1 MKPDYQGNNWAIYN
15 ADCVEL
21 LMGLPDDSIDCA
33 VFSSPF
39 SSLYIYSDSERD
51 MGNSA
56 SHEEFLEHHRF
67 MARVVS
73 RNEARRCDL

>member
-1 MKPDYQGNNWAIYN
+1 MKPDYQGHNWGIYN

-21 LMGLPDDSIDCA
+21 LMGLPDDFIDCA

-56 SHEEFLEHHRF
+56 SHTEFLKHH
-67 MARVVS
+67 A
-73 RNEARRCDL
+73 

>member
-1 MKPDYQGNNWAIYN
+1 MKPDYEGNNWAIYN

-21 LMGLPDDSIDCA
+21 LMGLPDDSIDCS

-51 MGNSA
+51 MGNSCSTRTSGRTAA
-56 SHEEFLEHHRF
+56 SAQWACLN
-67 MARVVS
+67 M
-73 RNEARRCDL
+73 C